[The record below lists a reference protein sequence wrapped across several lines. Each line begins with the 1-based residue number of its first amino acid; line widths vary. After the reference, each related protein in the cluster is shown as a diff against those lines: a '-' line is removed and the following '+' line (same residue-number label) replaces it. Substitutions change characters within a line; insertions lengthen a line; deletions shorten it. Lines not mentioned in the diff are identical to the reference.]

1 MQKIIKKIIHNL
13 LDIFGYNIL
22 KKEELINFR
31 LDDFKKSLETNDFS
45 NIENN
50 ENLISYISKNFSK
63 SHSQIFQDLFVDFIL
78 KKKNGF
84 YCEVGAFDGVT
95 FSNTL
100 YLEKELNWTGI
111 LCEPNKKF
119 YSNIELN
126 RSKNIFIKKPIFDF
140 DSVKVK
146 LTHAEGGRSF
156 ISKDNDVNNN
166 QDIYETTTLNS
177 IFKKYLKNNT
187 IDYLSVDT
195 EGSEYEI
202 LQGLNFELYKPNI
215 ITVEHNYNI
224 QKRRKIY
231 NLLVSKKYK
240 RVFKSLSRFE
250 DWYIA
255 HD

>member
-1 MQKIIKKIIHNL
+1 MPL
-13 LDIFGYNIL
+13 
-22 KKEELINFR
+22 
-31 LDDFKKSLETNDFS
+31 
-45 NIENN
+45 
-50 ENLISYISKNFSK
+50 
-63 SHSQIFQDLFVDFIL
+63 
-78 KKKNGF
+78 
-84 YCEVGAFDGVT
+84 
-95 FSNTL
+95 
-100 YLEKELNWTGI
+100 
-111 LCEPNKKF
+111 
-119 YSNIELN
+119 
-126 RSKNIFIKKPIFDF
+126 
-140 DSVKVK
+140 
-146 LTHAEGGRSF
+146 
-156 ISKDNDVNNN
+156 VNNN